1 MLVISCNELCY
12 IIDTEYSKVRKCKEL
27 LNIKYSVI
35 QKSITNVCI
44 TSLSWTSILIFSVQF
59 SISWYL
65 LISENIYTDIDFT
78 ILPSLFDLK
87 PHIAAA
93 GLSIIDWYMLYIL
106 YYKKQY

>member
-44 TSLSWTSILIFSVQF
+44 TSLS
-59 SISWYL
+59 
-65 LISENIYTDIDFT
+65 
-78 ILPSLFDLK
+78 
-87 PHIAAA
+87 
-93 GLSIIDWYMLYIL
+93 
-106 YYKKQY
+106 